1 MKDKPTDLR
10 LSFGHTA
17 GWLLLS
23 FVGFFFFFS
32 SSSGQEERARGTA
45 VITNILSVSTPQRLL
60 SKAAE
65 LRSSRG
71 LEWG

>member
-1 MKDKPTDLR
+1 MKDKRTDVR
-10 LSFGHTA
+10 LYFGYTA

-23 FVGFFFFFS
+23 FVGFFFFS
-32 SSSGQEERARGTA
+32 SAGHEERAQGTA